1 MSREIVC
8 VGVEPLHTLS
18 TYRRNDALA
27 GVTFGM
33 NAIVLRG
40 AGSAL
45 AVNDGV
51 RAEYRF

>member
-1 MSREIVC
+1 

-27 GVTFGM
+27 GVLFGM
-33 NAIVLRG
+33 NAIVLHG

-45 AVNDGV
+45 AVNSAV
-51 RAEYRF
+51 RVSYRF